1 MNEAAPAWVVVKAFT
16 GVLETELACSALRGA
31 GIDARI
37 SDDHLVSMAWHY
49 SNAIG
54 GVKLL
59 VRADQIDE
67 AQQVLAV
74 EAQVA
79 PGDAAALGN
88 PSPVASGDL
97 CASCGGNV
105 FDSNLRGRHLAVF
118 SWLAIGVPVFPV
130 ARSRYCR
137 RCGTPVP
144 KAGHSA

>member
-1 MNEAAPAWVVVKAFT
+1 MDEAPAWVVVKAFT
-16 GVLETELACSALRGA
+16 GVLGPSWRRPALRSA
-31 GIDARI
+31 GIDARV

-54 GVKLL
+54 GVSLL
-59 VRADQIDE
+59 VRAEQIDE
-67 AQQVLAV
+67 ARQILAV
-74 EAQVA
+74 EAQVG
-79 PGDAAALGN
+79 PEDAAALGN
-88 PSPVASGDL
+88 PSPVASADL

-137 RCGTPVP
+137 RCGTPVS
-144 KAGHSA
+144 KAEHSA